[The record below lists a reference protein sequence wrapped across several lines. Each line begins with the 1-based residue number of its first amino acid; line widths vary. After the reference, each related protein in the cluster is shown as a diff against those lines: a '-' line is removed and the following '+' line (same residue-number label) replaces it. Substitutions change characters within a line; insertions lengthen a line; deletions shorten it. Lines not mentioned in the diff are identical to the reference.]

1 MVCYVQLASVRRS
14 LFDANERA
22 KYLQE
27 LLNGAKRILE
37 SPQVNERY
45 VVISLN
51 EHHKYAR
58 FDFPYLGLVGEIMH
72 LLEEVQ
78 YVWHSAL
85 LDIGIQAMEWYSSV
99 PTPRTP
105 KLS

>member
-1 MVCYVQLASVRRS
+1 MHHIDSNSFISPQSMVCYVQLASVRRS

-45 VVISLN
+45 VV
-51 EHHKYAR
+51 
-58 FDFPYLGLVGEIMH
+58 
-72 LLEEVQ
+72 
-78 YVWHSAL
+78 
-85 LDIGIQAMEWYSSV
+85 
-99 PTPRTP
+99 
-105 KLS
+105 